1 MGFWRAREVSA
12 PRCQKRVRSM
22 RKRPSCAR
30 RKVGQ
35 TRGCASMCIEMR
47 AVRMTAANPRRERK
61 RKIGQASWK

>member
-1 MGFWRAREVSA
+1 
-12 PRCQKRVRSM
+12 M